1 MQSLHGQSLTVT
13 TIDETRLQVLR
24 TITLHYRKCSPYI
37 VLLVL
42 RYIWNNQ
49 ICLSRPC
56 MIVGGHIYVYTLHK
70 QTKYTYLWPF
80 AWQILMWTHNIITTT
95 FKKFFSGFCFCTLW
109 VIFSDPT
116 IHFLSS
122 TNYIPFL
129 GTESTTSSAWL
140 PTCYKPSKE
149 RININLG
156 KQVISFSLPVSV
168 FFFQDNFKYLNALP
182 SYIVI

>member
-1 MQSLHGQSLTVT
+1 MFTVYSLTSFA
-13 TIDETRLQVLR
+13 
-24 TITLHYRKCSPYI
+24 LHMKQSSMS
-37 VLLVL
+37 
-42 RYIWNNQ
+42 Q
-49 ICLSRPC
+49 ST
-56 MIVGGHIYVYTLHK
+56 MMVGGHIYVYTLHK
-70 QTKYTYLWPF
+70 QTIYTYLWPF
-80 AWQILMWTHNIITTT
+80 AWQILMWTHDLITTT
-95 FKKFFSGFCFCTLW
+95 FKNFFNGFCFSTLR

-140 PTCYKPSKE
+140 PICYKPSKE

-156 KQVISFSLPVSV
+156 KQVISFSLPDSV